1 MNMKSIFYI
10 VGYDKIVFTIRE
22 GVKTKT
28 INIIRDDSNLL
39 NLEDCYLEWDGTVV
53 SAIRSLL
60 FKLNIMYDVCMIE
73 TINASPDVVWRWKQ
87 RHLVYINS
95 RYSFMWTM
103 EHLTSVYEDWEM
115 LNKVFENLGY
125 AIEGWEYE
133 VLVCLGS

>member
-60 FKLNIMYDVCMIE
+60 FKLNIKYDVCMIE
-73 TINASPDVVWRWKQ
+73 TINASPDVVLRWKQ
-87 RHLVYINS
+87 RNLVHINS
-95 RYSFMWTM
+95 KYSFMWTM

-115 LNKVFENLGY
+115 LNKVFVRLGY
-125 AIEGWEYE
+125 AIEGWEYA
-133 VLVCLGS
+133 LVPD

>member
-22 GVKTKT
+22 NNKTRT
-28 INIIRDDSNLL
+28 INIIRDDSNIL
-39 NLEDCYLEWDGTVV
+39 NLDYSHLDWDGTVV

-60 FKLNIMYDVCMIE
+60 FKLNIKYDVCMIE

-87 RHLVYINS
+87 KNLVHINS

-103 EHLTSVYEDWEM
+103 EHLTDVYHDWEM
-115 LNKVFENLGY
+115 LNRVFVQLGY
-125 AIEGWEYE
+125 KIEGWEYE
-133 VLVCLGS
+133 LVSD

>member
-60 FKLNIMYDVCMIE
+60 FKMNIMYDVCMVE

-87 RHLVYINS
+87 RNLVHINS
-95 RYSFMWTM
+95 KYSFMWTM

-115 LNKVFENLGY
+115 LNKVFVRLGY
-125 AIEGWEYE
+125 AIEGWEYA
-133 VLVCLGS
+133 LVPD

>member
-1 MNMKSIFYI
+1 MKSIFYI

-22 GVKTKT
+22 NNKTKT
-28 INIIRDDSNLL
+28 INIIRDDSNIL
-39 NLEDCYLEWDGTVV
+39 NLDYSHLDWDGTVV

-60 FKLNIMYDVCMIE
+60 FKLNIKYDVCMIE
-73 TINASPDVVWRWKQ
+73 TINASPDVVWEWKQ
-87 RHLVYINS
+87 RHLVHINS

-125 AIEGWEYE
+125 AIEGWEYA
-133 VLVCLGS
+133 LVPD

>member
-1 MNMKSIFYI
+1 MKSIFYI

-28 INIIRDDSNLL
+28 INIIRDDSTLL

-60 FKLNIMYDVCMIE
+60 FKLNIKYDVCMIE
-73 TINASPDVVWRWKQ
+73 TINASPDVVWDWKQ
-87 RHLVYINS
+87 RHLVHINS

-103 EHLTSVYEDWEM
+103 EHLTDVYHDWEM
-115 LNKVFENLGY
+115 LNKVFVQLGY
-125 AIEGWEYE
+125 KIEGWEYE
-133 VLVCLGS
+133 LVSD

>member
-60 FKLNIMYDVCMIE
+60 FKLNIKYDVCMIE

-87 RHLVYINS
+87 RNLVHINS
-95 RYSFMWTM
+95 KYSFMWTM

-115 LNKVFENLGY
+115 LNKVFVRLGY
-125 AIEGWEYE
+125 AIEGWEYA
-133 VLVCLGS
+133 LVPD

>member
-1 MNMKSIFYI
+1 MKSIFYI

-22 GVKTKT
+22 NNKTKT
-28 INIIRDDSNLL
+28 INIIRDDSTLL
-39 NLEDCYLEWDGTVV
+39 KIPECCLEWDGTVV

-60 FKLNIMYDVCMIE
+60 FKLNIKYDVCMIE
-73 TINASPDVVWRWKQ
+73 TINASPDVVWEWNQKN
-87 RHLVYINS
+87 LVHINS
-95 RYSFMWTM
+95 KYSFMWTM

>member
-60 FKLNIMYDVCMIE
+60 FKLNIKYDVCMVE
-73 TINASPDVVWRWKQ
+73 TINASPDVVWDWTQKN
-87 RHLVYINS
+87 LVHINS

-103 EHLTSVYEDWEM
+103 EHLTDVYHDWEM
-115 LNKVFENLGY
+115 LNKVFVQLGY
-125 AIEGWEYE
+125 KIEGWEYE
-133 VLVCLGS
+133 LVSD